1 MGADTLMTG
10 DMALL
15 GYYCT
20 GTLLLISWSMKSV
33 ESIEEGVASSR
44 RCRAKGRCDS
54 HVLWSPLETSSF
66 AWPPRTTR
74 AGFGRSLPIWWI
86 NTGLC
91 N

>member
-54 HVLWSPLETSSF
+54 HVL
-66 AWPPRTTR
+66 
-74 AGFGRSLPIWWI
+74 
-86 NTGLC
+86 
-91 N
+91 